1 VKKSGLHGTFP
12 ILTFAGLNL
21 PQLAKL
27 LPTVQL
33 VQIDITILDE

>member
-1 VKKSGLHGTFP
+1 MKKLGLHGTFP

-21 PQLAKL
+21 SQLAKP